1 MMEFEGEFESDL
13 PREELWKYFTDPDVL
28 AECAPGT
35 DSITM
40 ESPHEVTATISVGV
54 GSVKPTF
61 DVEMVVTETDQPELL
76 EMEADGN
83 ASRNAFDAVA
93 EMHLHE
99 NGDGG
104 TRAEWAAQTNVSGMI
119 ASLGQRALGSVTDRL
134 VNDFFEDLEAK
145 AQEGEPAESKLEGK
159 PDVEASLEE

>member
-1 MMEFEGEFESDL
+1 MEFEGEFESDL
-13 PREELWKYFTDPDVL
+13 SRDELWSYFTDPDVL

-35 DSITM
+35 DAITL
-40 ESPHEVTATISVGV
+40 ESPHEVTATIAVGV

-61 DVEMVVTETDQPELL
+61 DVEMVVTQTDRPEVLK
-76 EMEADGN
+76 MQADGN

-93 EMHLHE
+93 EMTLEE

-104 TRAEWAAQTNVSGMI
+104 TVAYWSATTDVSGMI
-119 ASLGQRALGSVTDRL
+119 ASMGQRALGSVTDKL

-145 AQEGEPAESKLEGK
+145 AKEGEPAESMLEGK
-159 PDVEASLEE
+159 PDAEASLES

>member
-13 PREELWKYFTDPDVL
+13 SRDELWSYFTDPDVL

-35 DSITM
+35 DAITL
-40 ESPHEVTATISVGV
+40 ESPHEVTATIAVGV

-61 DVEMVVTETDQPELL
+61 DVEMVITRTDRPEVL
-76 EMEADGN
+76 EMQADGN

-93 EMHLHE
+93 EMTLAE
-99 NGDGG
+99 NDDGG
-104 TRAEWAAQTNVSGMI
+104 TVAYWSATTDVSGMI
-119 ASLGQRALGSVTDRL
+119 ASMGQRALGSVTNKL

-145 AQEGEPAESKLEGK
+145 AKEGDPAESKLEAK